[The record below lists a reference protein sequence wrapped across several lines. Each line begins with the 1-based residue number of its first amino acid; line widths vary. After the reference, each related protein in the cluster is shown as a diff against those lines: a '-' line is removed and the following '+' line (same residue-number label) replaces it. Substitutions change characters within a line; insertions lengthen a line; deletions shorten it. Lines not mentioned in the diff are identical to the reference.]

1 MFHDYIK
8 AIWAIMPILELQTNH
23 PTINSMMS
31 SSVIQAIAA
40 PTAKDRTG
48 MGKVIRLADA
58 LHELSR
64 CANVDIFILLV
75 SPKKL
80 TRVDSEKRR

>member
-1 MFHDYIK
+1 MFHNYIK
-8 AIWAIMPILELQTNH
+8 TIQAFVPVLELQTNH

-31 SSVIQAIAA
+31 SLVIQAIAA

-58 LHELSR
+58 LHELSE
-64 CANVDIFILLV
+64 CANVDIFILSV

-80 TRVDSEKRR
+80 SRVDSGKRR